1 MNTQKYGDFEMYRQI
16 GDKFHG
22 TVLTIAPV
30 SLIFMTHSEKSRLE
44 LKELLHLILK
54 TGIGKIHAQRISM
67 QTLTSHSGRGSLSS
81 VCAYRFCRTS
91 VCKHAKNGTHAF
103 SASKGR
109 KAKLREPSRIVFAK
123 KERLC

>member
-1 MNTQKYGDFEMYRQI
+1 MNTQKYRDFETNRQTC
-16 GDKFHG
+16 DKFHD
-22 TVLTIAPV
+22 TVLTTTPV
-30 SLIFMTHSEKSRLE
+30 SLIFITHSEKSRLDF
-44 LKELLHLILK
+44 KELLHLILE

-103 SASKGR
+103 FILKRR

-123 KERLC
+123 KERHL